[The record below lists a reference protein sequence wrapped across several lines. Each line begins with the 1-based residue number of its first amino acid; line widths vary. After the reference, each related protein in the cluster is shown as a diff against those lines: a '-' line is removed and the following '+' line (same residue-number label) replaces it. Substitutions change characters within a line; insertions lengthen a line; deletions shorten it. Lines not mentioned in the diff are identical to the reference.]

1 LLGVNCY
8 ALIHETLDK
17 SVDIQ
22 TLINHFSDVDIIL
35 IEGFKDETIPKIMC
49 HRSANQKPLF
59 IDNFI
64 VAIACD
70 ESIETNLQKLNINE
84 TSQIAEFIKSYFEL
98 NNVIK
103 LNLLY

>member
-1 LLGVNCY
+1 
-8 ALIHETLDK
+8 
-17 SVDIQ
+17 
-22 TLINHFSDVDIIL
+22 
-35 IEGFKDETIPKIMC
+35 MC

-59 IDNFI
+59 IDNFT

-70 ESIETNLQKLNINE
+70 KPIETNLPNLNINE

>member
-1 LLGVNCY
+1 
-8 ALIHETLDK
+8 
-17 SVDIQ
+17 
-22 TLINHFSDVDIIL
+22 
-35 IEGFKDETIPKIMC
+35 MC
-49 HRSANQKPLF
+49 HRSTNQKPLF